1 MLENYPVDM
10 HEQKE
15 HSVTILNRSLLKM
28 IGVTDVES
36 FDPSTFLLNTVKGH
50 CLIKGENL
58 QLKTLD
64 LKARL
69 IEVEG
74 TIVDV
79 SYMDHQEKKSWF
91 SQYFK

>member
-1 MLENYPVDM
+1 MLENYPVEFNE
-10 HEQKE
+10 HNE
-15 HSVTILNRSLLKM
+15 HSVTILHRSLLKM

-36 FDPSTFLLNTVKGH
+36 FDPSILLLNTVKGH

-74 TIVDV
+74 TVVDV
-79 SYMDHQEKKSWF
+79 SYIDHQEKKSWF

>member
-1 MLENYPVDM
+1 
-10 HEQKE
+10 
-15 HSVTILNRSLLKM
+15 M

-36 FDPSTFLLNTVKGH
+36 FDPSTFLLNTVKDH

-74 TIVDV
+74 TVVDV
-79 SYMDHQEKKSWF
+79 SYIDHQEKKSWF

>member
-74 TIVDV
+74 IIVDV

>member
-1 MLENYPVDM
+1 MLENYPVDL

-15 HSVTILNRSLLKM
+15 HSMTILNRTFVKM
-28 IGVTDVES
+28 VGVTDVES
-36 FDPSTFLLNTVKGH
+36 FDSTTFLLNTVKGH
-50 CLIKGENL
+50 CFIKGENL

-64 LKARL
+64 LNARL

-74 TIVDV
+74 LIIDV
-79 SYMDHQEKKSWF
+79 SYMDHQQKKSWF